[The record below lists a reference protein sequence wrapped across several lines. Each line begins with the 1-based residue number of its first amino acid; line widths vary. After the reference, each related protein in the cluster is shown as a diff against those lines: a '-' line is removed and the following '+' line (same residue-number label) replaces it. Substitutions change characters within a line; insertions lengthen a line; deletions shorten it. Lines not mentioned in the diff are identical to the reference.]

1 MNSNTKKFWSNRN
14 ANSTVLYIA
23 FISRKD
29 TCCHIFMSG
38 STVYPPPSVIL
49 LFFFLQTGEE
59 LIDGNHYASH
69 EIEARI
75 ETLTHTGKISVKVS

>member
-14 ANSTVLYIA
+14 AKSTVVYVALPYFYEWFHCISPTFSHTA
-23 FISRKD
+23 F
-29 TCCHIFMSG
+29 
-38 STVYPPPSVIL
+38 L
-49 LFFFLQTGEE
+49 FLQTGEE

-75 ETLTHTGKISVKVS
+75 ETLNTHWQNLSEK